1 MTDFSSILQDFV
13 PAIAPKLR
21 TGLQFHRT
29 LAKGGTKPDGTPF
42 INQRTG
48 EPYLITTQLTHVLV
62 GLSALSRLLTYLHHH
77 HLLSQ
82 PVTASQF
89 RRVCALFSLHDLHKD
104 EQIAREVSRADT
116 SIQPAQMLAIA
127 NRVGLTDWLGADDL
141 NGYEYREAMVHL
153 SDSTHGDRKHCR
165 GEIDYERL
173 YELVRLADTMA
184 SVQSLEEGTRGLK
197 NRLKDLARRLKHLQF
212 YYHKITDYRGLTT
225 NLYHQA
231 IAQTLQTQYNL
242 YPLLFFANGTL
253 YLSQGELQ
261 DFNRDELLNSVVQ
274 SFNHSLQEL
283 GEKPGNQPEYNRK
296 TQRFE
301 NYVFTFWTAAQV
313 LEFLKSN
320 SQGKVKPGWFQELLQ
335 KRFDSYFKDAFE
347 TQEKFQELFHI
358 EPTRDRDPNF
368 AEKWAAVNRYLGGV
382 LNLLR
387 DVYLSPDES
396 WVKVISWLSQ
406 QLQLSP
412 SLQTSLTE
420 SASSFNRAGTPEFSQ
435 IMAYHYLAQFNL
447 NGDSALVTPVE
458 TILDTLHQQLS
469 PPIIALDSP
478 TKRLNYV
485 EDELALQE
493 DTFNFIHQSLILSW
507 SIDSDKLI
515 DDPLPLVTAKKKT
528 GSPKAICSLCNR
540 VIPKGM
546 KAATIKKDILEDSLK
561 EFSNRL
567 TPKRNV
573 TSRLWCPQCYLE
585 WTVRKLAGLGYAP
598 GAESSKSERLYF
610 FILPN
615 PLLTPEL
622 LDVLRDRLQILQQG
636 TTVKIRQYG
645 KGTPSIPKVWL
656 TEHNLTDTGQ
666 GKDWLDTTV
675 EVLSEEATR
684 QTQQIEKKGK
694 RNAGDRIISFG
705 IFDDEDSDDL
715 DLDTDDDTDNPAKLP
730 SNFILVTLEASAYK
744 SGESIK
750 ATELWMRGL
759 LTALVL
765 QDLLGMRVYLTDK
778 PYLPVAYLDQVTEA
792 LALESEHPA
801 LRSILTDKRENS
813 KPLQIKKYIPLP
825 SPCRRGLGRGSERG
839 LERGFPDSVKSKQP
853 IPATLSNQL
862 KVRGIPIDEIWY
874 RVCAL
879 WVVNESLSEKESTIA
894 QRLTEVNR
902 NELAGARF
910 FADYHR
916 HNTHNVPDVFRQA
929 CHILLES
936 FETVEGNTNRMSLK
950 NLAETIA
957 SQSLELFLPRTPKDG
972 KGKANRYE
980 TIYRTAITELKKVSR
995 QPDLE
1000 TEELIGHIAGTLI
1013 KRLERLDTGISF
1025 PFIFKDEDKNQ
1036 RARQFAQTIVVDLFE
1051 QRCHRSFSRLS
1062 RYENDLANGVFFY
1075 VSEQLSAKWAQWNQQ
1090 KQQRKVKSDVGATR

>member
-13 PAIAPKLR
+13 PAIVPKLR

-29 LAKGGTKPDGTPF
+29 LAKGGTKPDGTPYV
-42 INQRTG
+42 NQRTG

-62 GLSALSRLLTYLHHH
+62 GLSALSRLLTYLHQRN
-77 HLLSQ
+77 LLSE
-82 PVTASQF
+82 PVTDSQF

-104 EQIAREVSRADT
+104 EGIVREVSRADT
-116 SIQPAQMLAIA
+116 SIQPKQMLEIA

-165 GEIDYERL
+165 GDIDYDRL

-184 SVQSLEEGTRGLK
+184 SVQSLEEGTTGLR
-197 NRLKDLARRLKHLQF
+197 NRFKDLARRLKHIQF

-231 IAQTLQTQYNL
+231 IARTIQDEYNL

-253 YLSQGELQ
+253 YLSEAELNG
-261 DFNRDELLNSVVQ
+261 FNRESFIDSVVQ
-274 SFNHSLQEL
+274 SFNSSLQQL

-301 NYVFTFWTAAQV
+301 KYVFAFWTAAQV
-313 LEFLKSN
+313 LEFLQAN
-320 SQGKVKPGWFQELLQ
+320 SRGKVKPGWFQEYLQ
-335 KRFDSYFKDAFE
+335 KRFQSYFKDAFGN
-347 TQEKFQELFHI
+347 QENFQQLFYI

-368 AEKWAAVNRYLGGV
+368 ADKWAAVNRYLGGV

-387 DVYLSPDES
+387 DVYLSPDED
-396 WVKVISWLSQ
+396 WARVIPWLCQ
-406 QLQLSP
+406 PLQLSP

-420 SASSFNRAGTPEFSQ
+420 NASIFNRAGTPEFSQ
-435 IMAYHYLAQFNL
+435 IMAYHYLDQFNL
-447 NGDSALVTPVE
+447 NGDSALVTPLE
-458 TILDTLHQQLS
+458 TILDTLNQQLF
-469 PPIIALDSP
+469 PHIIALDSP

-485 EDELALQE
+485 EDELALQD
-493 DTFNFIHQSLILSW
+493 DTLKFIRQSLILSW

-515 DDPLPLVTAKKKT
+515 DDPLPIVTAKKKT
-528 GSPKAICSLCNR
+528 GSPKGICSLCNR

-567 TPKRNV
+567 TPKNNV

-598 GAESSKSERLYF
+598 GADTNKSERLYF

-622 LDVLRDRLQILQQG
+622 LDVLRDRLQLLQRG

-656 TEHNLTDTGQ
+656 TDNNLTDTGQ
-666 GKDWLDTTV
+666 GKDWLEATV

-684 QTQQIEKKGK
+684 QTQLVEKNGK
-694 RNAGDRIISFG
+694 RSAGDRIISFG
-705 IFDDEDSDDL
+705 IFDDEDGDDL
-715 DLDTDDDTDNPAKLP
+715 DFDTDDDTDNPAKLP
-730 SNFILVTLEASAYK
+730 SNFLLVTLETSAYK

-792 LALESEHPA
+792 LALDSEHPA
-801 LRSILTDKRENS
+801 LRSILTVPPQPLSDKGENS
-813 KPLQIKKYIPLP
+813 KPYQ
-825 SPCRRGLGRGSERG
+825 EQ
-839 LERGFPDSVKSKQP
+839 ERGFLDSVKSKQI
-853 IPATLSNQL
+853 IPVALSNQL
-862 KVRGIPIDEIWY
+862 KVRGIPIDEIWH

-879 WVVNESLSEKESTIA
+879 WVVNESLSQKESTIA

-916 HNTHNVPDVFRQA
+916 HNSHQVPDVFRQA

-936 FETVEGNTNRMSLK
+936 FEPVEGNTNRMSLK

-957 SQSLELFLPRTPKDG
+957 SQSLDLFLPRTPKDG

-980 TIYRTAITELKKVSR
+980 TIYRTAIAELKKVSR
-995 QPDLE
+995 QPELE

-1025 PFIFKDEDKNQ
+1025 PFVFKDEDKNQ

-1075 VSEQLSAKWAQWNQQ
+1075 VSEQISAKWAQWNQQ
-1090 KQQRKVKSDVGATR
+1090 KEQRKARLS

>member
-13 PAIAPKLR
+13 PAIVPKLR

-62 GLSALSRLLTYLHHH
+62 GLSALSRLLTYLHQR
-77 HLLSQ
+77 HLLSSS
-82 PVTASQF
+82 VTASQF

-104 EQIAREVSRADT
+104 EQIAREVSRAET
-116 SIQPAQMLAIA
+116 SIQPAQMLEIA
-127 NRVGLTDWLGADDL
+127 NRVGLTDWLGTDDL

-153 SDSTHGDRKHCR
+153 SDATHGDRKHCR

-184 SVQSLEEGTRGLK
+184 SVQSLEEGTRSLK
-197 NRLKDLARRLKHLQF
+197 NRLKELARRLNHLQF

-253 YLSQGELQ
+253 YLSEGELQ
-261 DFNRDELLNSVVQ
+261 DFNRDELIQSVVQ
-274 SFNHSLQEL
+274 SFNNSLQQL

-301 NYVFTFWTAAQV
+301 NYVFTFWTAAQL
-313 LEFLKSN
+313 LEFLKAN
-320 SQGKVKPGWFQELLQ
+320 SQRKDKPGWFQELLQ
-335 KRFDSYFKDAFE
+335 KRFNSYFKDAFGD
-347 TQEKFQELFHI
+347 QENFQQLFQI

-396 WVKVISWLSQ
+396 WAKVIPWLGQ
-406 QLQLSP
+406 PLHLSP
-412 SLQTSLTE
+412 CLQKSLTE
-420 SASSFNRAGTPEFSQ
+420 NASCFNRAGTPEFSQ
-435 IMAYHYLAQFNL
+435 IMAYHYLEQFNL
-447 NGDSALVTPVE
+447 NGDSAWVTPVE

-493 DTFNFIHQSLILSW
+493 DTFKFIHQSLILSW

-515 DDPLPLVTAKKKT
+515 DDPLPIVTAKKKT
-528 GSPKAICSLCNR
+528 GSPKGICSLCNR

-598 GAESSKSERLYF
+598 GADTNKSERLYF

-622 LDVLRDRLQILQQG
+622 LDVLRDRLQLLQRG

-656 TEHNLTDTGQ
+656 TEHHLTDTGQ

-675 EVLSEEATR
+675 EVLTEEATR
-684 QTQQIEKKGK
+684 QTQQIEKHGK

-705 IFDDEDSDDL
+705 IFDDEDGDNL
-715 DLDTDDDTDNPAKLP
+715 DLESEDDTDNSAKLP
-730 SNFILVTLEASAYK
+730 SNFLLVTLEASAYK

-765 QDLLGMRVYLTDK
+765 QDLFGMRVYLTDK
-778 PYLPVAYLDQVTEA
+778 PYLPVAYLDQITEA

-801 LRSILTDKRENS
+801 LRSILTVE
-813 KPLQIKKYIPLP
+813 PQL
-825 SPCRRGLGRGSERG
+825 
-839 LERGFPDSVKSKQP
+839 
-853 IPATLSNQL
+853 IPASLSNQL
-862 KVRGIPIDEIWY
+862 KVRGIPIDEIWH

-879 WVVNESLSEKESTIA
+879 WVVNESLSKEESTIA

-916 HNTHNVPDVFRQA
+916 HETHTVPDVFRQA
-929 CHILLES
+929 CRLLLES
-936 FETVEGNTNRMSLK
+936 FETVEGNPKRMSLK

-957 SQSLELFLPRTPKDG
+957 SQSLDLFLPRTPKDG

-980 TIYRTAITELKKVSR
+980 TIYRTAIAELKKVSR
-995 QPDLE
+995 QPELE
-1000 TEELIGHIAGTLI
+1000 TEEIIGHIAGTLI

-1025 PFIFKDEDKNQ
+1025 PFVFKDEDKNQ
-1036 RARQFAQTIVVDLFE
+1036 RARQFAHTIVVDLFE

-1075 VSEQLSAKWAQWNQQ
+1075 VSEQISAKWAEWNQQ
-1090 KQQRKVKSDVGATR
+1090 KQKRNVKSDVGATR

>member
-1 MTDFSSILQDFV
+1 MAMNIV
-13 PAIAPKLR
+13 
-21 TGLQFHRT
+21 
-29 LAKGGTKPDGTPF
+29 KPWC
-42 INQRTG
+42 I
-48 EPYLITTQLTHVLV
+48 
-62 GLSALSRLLTYLHHH
+62 
-77 HLLSQ
+77 
-82 PVTASQF
+82 
-89 RRVCALFSLHDLHKD
+89 C
-104 EQIAREVSRADT
+104 
-116 SIQPAQMLAIA
+116 
-127 NRVGLTDWLGADDL
+127 
-141 NGYEYREAMVHL
+141 L
-153 SDSTHGDRKHCR
+153 SDATHGDRKHCR

-253 YLSQGELQ
+253 YLSEGELQ
-261 DFNRDELLNSVVQ
+261 DFNRDEFINSVVQ
-274 SFNHSLQEL
+274 SFNNSLQQL

-301 NYVFTFWTAAQV
+301 NYVFTFWTAAQL
-313 LEFLKSN
+313 LEFLKAN
-320 SQGKVKPGWFQELLQ
+320 SQEKVKPGWFQEYLQ
-335 KRFDSYFKDAFE
+335 KRFNSYFKDAFGD
-347 TQEKFQELFHI
+347 QEKFQELFHLD
-358 EPTRDRDPNF
+358 PTRDRDPNF

-396 WVKVISWLSQ
+396 WAKVIPWLCQ
-406 QLQLSP
+406 PLHLSP
-412 SLQTSLTE
+412 CLQTSLTE
-420 SASSFNRAGTPEFSQ
+420 SAFIFNRAGTPEFSQ
-435 IMAYHYLAQFNL
+435 IMAYHYLEQFNL
-447 NGDSALVTPVE
+447 NGDSVLVTPVE
-458 TILDTLHQQLS
+458 IILDTLNQQLS
-469 PPIIALDSP
+469 PSIITLDSP

-493 DTFNFIHQSLILSW
+493 DTLKFIEQSLILSW

-515 DDPLPLVTAKKKT
+515 DDPLPIVTAKKKT
-528 GSPKAICSLCNR
+528 GSPKGICSLCNR

-598 GAESSKSERLYF
+598 GADTNKSERLYF

-622 LDVLRDRLQILQQG
+622 LDVLAD
-636 TTVKIRQYG
+636 K
-645 KGTPSIPKVWL
+645 
-656 TEHNLTDTGQ
+656 H
-666 GKDWLDTTV
+666 
-675 EVLSEEATR
+675 
-684 QTQQIEKKGK
+684 GK

-705 IFDDEDSDDL
+705 IFDDEDGDNL
-715 DLDTDDDTDNPAKLP
+715 DLDSEDDTNNSAKLP
-730 SNFILVTLEASAYK
+730 SNFLLVTLEASAYK

-765 QDLLGMRVYLTDK
+765 QDLFGM
-778 PYLPVAYLDQVTEA
+778 Q
-792 LALESEHPA
+792 
-801 LRSILTDKRENS
+801 
-813 KPLQIKKYIPLP
+813 
-825 SPCRRGLGRGSERG
+825 
-839 LERGFPDSVKSKQP
+839 
-853 IPATLSNQL
+853 
-862 KVRGIPIDEIWY
+862 
-874 RVCAL
+874 
-879 WVVNESLSEKESTIA
+879 ESTIA

-916 HNTHNVPDVFRQA
+916 HETHNVPDVFRQA
-929 CHILLES
+929 CCLLLES
-936 FETVEGNTNRMSLK
+936 FETVEVNIKRMSLK

-957 SQSLELFLPRTPKDG
+957 SQSLDLFLPKTPNDG

-980 TIYRTAITELKKVSR
+980 TIYRTAIAELKKVSR

-1025 PFIFKDEDKNQ
+1025 PFVFKDEDKNK

-1075 VSEQLSAKWAQWNQQ
+1075 VSEQISAKWAQWNQQ